1 VNAAPEHRQA
11 GALDGVL
18 ADLVDLGLLAKQ
30 GHWNVV
36 GPGFRALHD
45 LLDELAVFARD
56 SADLVA
62 ERAVTLGHPP
72 DGRATTITERSSL
85 PTVEPGTLRD
95 ADAVTAFIAI
105 LDVVVARIHGVVE
118 AFETDYVSVDLFTR
132 TLAGVEKY
140 AWMLRA
146 QRSW

>member
-1 VNAAPEHRQA
+1 MNGLPEHRQA
-11 GALDGVL
+11 GALDDAL
-18 ADLVDLGLLAKQ
+18 ADLLDLGLLAKQ
-30 GHWNVV
+30 AHWNVV

-45 LLDELAVFARD
+45 LLDELAAFARD
-56 SADLVA
+56 AADLVA

-72 DGRATTITERSSL
+72 DGRATTITMRSSL

-95 ADAVTAFIAI
+95 TDTVSAFIAI
-105 LDVVVARIHGVVE
+105 LDAVVARIHGVVE
-118 AFETDYVSVDLFTR
+118 AFETDYVTVELFTR

-140 AWMLRA
+140 GWLLRA